1 MRKFVVLA
9 AVAAFASATPA
20 FAQDASGEARAEVHG
35 GIAWSGGDEEAF
47 AGVAAGYDF
56 DLGDSAFVGVEGSV
70 DKVLASGTD
79 LSGSIGGR
87 IGLKAGEKGKAYAL
101 GGYNFNSYD
110 DAPYVG
116 VGYAHKLS
124 GNIYGGVEYR
134 RLLVSGSDI
143 NFAGVSLGTTF

>member
-1 MRKFVVLA
+1 MRKFVILA

-47 AGVAAGYDF
+47 AGVTAGYDF
-56 DLGDSAFVGVEGSV
+56 DLGDSAFIGVEASA
-70 DKVLASGTD
+70 DKVLASNTKVAAS
-79 LSGSIGGR
+79 LGGR
-87 IGLKAGEKGKAYAL
+87 IGAKVGDKGKAYAL
-101 GGYNFNSYD
+101 AGYNFNNYD
-110 DAPYVG
+110 DSVYVG
-116 VGYAHKLS
+116 AGYAHKLS
-124 GNIYGGVEYR
+124 GNIYGGIEYR